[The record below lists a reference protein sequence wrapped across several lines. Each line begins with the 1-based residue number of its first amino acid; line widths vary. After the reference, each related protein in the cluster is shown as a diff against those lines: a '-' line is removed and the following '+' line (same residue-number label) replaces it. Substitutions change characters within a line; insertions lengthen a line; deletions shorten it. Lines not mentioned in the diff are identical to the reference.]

1 MVGKKLIMKKNLYNE
16 VFSKKQNTIFYK
28 KKKINLQKLEI
39 LINNRSKRINKFKK
53 GIISISTKNKLEFII
68 NFYACNKINY
78 PVFLSDNSSI
88 KKNLSEKIDIN
99 YILKNNKLVKINKEF
114 KLRYPYNI
122 IIRSS
127 GSSSFGKYVYLK
139 NRNISHICKE
149 INKEM
154 YNKNK
159 IYNEL
164 IFAPLYHAF
173 GFGRL
178 HALMSS
184 SSNITLTDTYS
195 ISNFYNLLSNYN
207 SIDAISLPSKIL
219 STILKINRSIIKRLF
234 NKIKYLQ
241 VSTGHLEKFYRKK
254 ILKYNINLFLNYGM
268 TEAMRST
275 FLNLKINKNKIHTE
289 GKVLPGVNIKIKKTQ
304 SQKYGEILIKGKNL
318 AAGYSNKEEWN
329 KKFVNNYFETGDIGY
344 IDKDGFLIF
353 KSKFGNKLNINGKT
367 FYTEDI
373 ENMIKKFSN
382 LEKLKIVQIQNKI
395 YLISEKKIDE
405 KKLYKIFKKN
415 QINIIFDKIL
425 LNKIPITE
433 TGKIKFSDI
442 KRLINEKK

>member
-1 MVGKKLIMKKNLYNE
+1 MKKNLYNE

-99 YILKNNKLVKINKEF
+99 YILKNNKLV
-114 KLRYPYNI
+114 
-122 IIRSS
+122 
-127 GSSSFGKYVYLK
+127 
-139 NRNISHICKE
+139 
-149 INKEM
+149 
-154 YNKNK
+154 KNK

-275 FLNLKINKNKIHTE
+275 FLNLKKNKNKIHTE
-289 GKVLPGVNIKIKKTQ
+289 GKILPGVNIKIKKTQ

>member
-1 MVGKKLIMKKNLYNE
+1 MKKNLYNQI
-16 VFSKKQNTIFYK
+16 FSKKQNTIFYK
-28 KKKINLQKLEI
+28 KKKINIKKLKT
-39 LINNRSKRINKFKK
+39 LINNRSKRINKYKK

-78 PVFLSDNSSI
+78 PVFLSDNNSI

-99 YILKNNKLVKINKEF
+99 YIFKNSKLVKINNKF
-114 KLRYPYNI
+114 KPKYACHI

-127 GSSSFGKYVYLK
+127 GSSSIGKYVYLK
-139 NRNISHICKE
+139 NENISHICKE

-154 YNKNK
+154 YDKNK
-159 IYNEL
+159 TYNEL

-184 SSNITLTDTYS
+184 NNNITLTDTYS

-207 SIDAISLPSKIL
+207 SINAISLPSKIL
-219 STILKINRSIIKRLF
+219 STIFKINKSIIKRLF

-241 VSTGHLEKFYRKK
+241 VSTGYLEKFYRKK
-254 ILKYNINLFLNYGM
+254 ILEYNINLFLNYGM

-275 FLNLKINKNKIHTE
+275 FLNLKKHKNKIHTE
-289 GKVLPGVNIKIKKTQ
+289 GKILPGVNMKIKKTQ
-304 SQKYGEILIKGKNL
+304 SKKYGEILINGKNL

-344 IDKDGFLIF
+344 IDKDRFLIF
-353 KSKFGNKLNINGKT
+353 KSKFSNKLNINGKT

-373 ENMIKKFSN
+373 ENIIKKFSN
-382 LEKLKIVQIQNKI
+382 LEKLKIVQNQKKI
-395 YLISEKKIDE
+395 YLVSEKKINE

-425 LNKIPITE
+425 INQLPLTE
-433 TGKIKFSDI
+433 TGKIKFSNI